1 MSTCRGYCGRRQV
14 QREGTEGAGCT
25 NVPSHVD
32 APEVKNEGSAT
43 GASFLKGQAHRW
55 PPVMRGWQRV
65 QDEHAERRGLDCG
78 RCSGDRRNLPDA
90 WNLIWL
96 RRHRLPAP
104 HPVRALDVALHSGWR
119 VHRSAIHCGA
129 SISSRCLTFVHRAR
143 GESVASAPR
152 TEQPAL
158 GGCCATCLCDLMLV
172 KSVQWYKTRRATR
185 Y

>member
-32 APEVKNEGSAT
+32 APDVKNEGSAT

-78 RCSGDRRNLPDA
+78 RCSGDRRNLPDCMEPDLVA
-90 WNLIWL
+90 PAPPARAAPSQSPRRRSPQWLAGAPLCHSLWRINLIEVL
-96 RRHRLPAP
+96 RPLCTEHEVKASRQRPEQSSPPSGDA
-104 HPVRALDVALHSGWR
+104 VRR
-119 VHRSAIHCGA
+119 V
-129 SISSRCLTFVHRAR
+129 
-143 GESVASAPR
+143 
-152 TEQPAL
+152 
-158 GGCCATCLCDLMLV
+158 CAT
-172 KSVQWYKTRRATR
+172 
-185 Y
+185 